1 MPTEINFPLTT
12 PATMTRYVMWHEDAV
27 YGDLDISSPVY
38 TGFFAV
44 NKVHLRS
51 DVDAE
56 LFYEAGSGYTW
67 YACVDKGR
75 NFTVDMDFAVAQIA
89 ELQHWTTLPNFGT
102 PANTLAK
109 AKTFLLARKINS
121 AGTMTEAFQFLRHT
135 FPTSLEFTLQQSA
148 LITGRLT
155 VVPRLISKPIFTA
168 NGGLTT
174 PTLPALGSISLPIW
188 RHIDAGTAAI
198 TIGGVA
204 YPMESMTVRY
214 TQGFDF
220 DRAYGSE
227 LIDAGSLGTLTVN
240 GTFTSHAFKDLVM
253 EGTVETG
260 SLQTAGVA
268 AIAIMKAGSGKFTFT
283 KFTVKNLDQMIEFG
297 SNNSQ
302 EATFDYE
309 AQTAVI
315 ST

>member
-1 MPTEINFPLTT
+1 MPTQIDFPLTT
-12 PATMTRYVMWHEDAV
+12 PAVMTRYLMWHEDAV
-27 YGDLDISSPVY
+27 YGDLDTSSPAY
-38 TGFFAV
+38 TAFFGV
-44 NKVHLRS
+44 NRIHLRS

-75 NFTVDMDFAVAQIA
+75 NFSVDVDFAVAQIA
-89 ELQHWTTLPNFGT
+89 EMQHWTTLPNFGT

-109 AKTFLLARKINS
+109 AKTFLVVRKINN
-121 AGTMTEAFQFLRHT
+121 AGAMTESFQFLRHT
-135 FPTSLEFTLQQSA
+135 FPTSLEVTMAQSA

-155 VVPRLISKPIFTA
+155 LVPRLISKPVFTA

-174 PTLPALGSISLPIW
+174 PTFPALGSISLPIW
-188 RHIDAGTAAI
+188 RHIDAGNSAI

-204 YPMESMTVRY
+204 YPMEQMTVRY

-227 LIDAGSLGTLTVN
+227 LIDSGSLGTLIVN
-240 GTFTSHAFKDLVM
+240 GTFTSHAFKDMVL
-253 EGTVETG
+253 EGTIETG

-268 AIAIMKAGSGKFTFT
+268 ATAKMKSGSGQFNFT
-283 KFTVKNLDQMIEFG
+283 KLTVKNLDQMIEFG

-302 EATFDYE
+302 DATFDYE
-309 AQTAVI
+309 AQVCTI
-315 ST
+315 T